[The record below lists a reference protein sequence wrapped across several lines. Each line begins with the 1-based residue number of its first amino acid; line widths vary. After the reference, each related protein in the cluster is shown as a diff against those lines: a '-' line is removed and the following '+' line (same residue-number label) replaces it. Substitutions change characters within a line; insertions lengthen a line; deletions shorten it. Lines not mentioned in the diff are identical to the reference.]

1 MLALIERIRERLA
14 QSAYANEAAISH
26 GVVTPVLNGLGWDS
40 ADPTQVVPEFSAGRG
55 RVDFALFGRGPRPSV
70 FIEVKG
76 VGRAV
81 EGDRQLFEYAFHQGV
96 PLCVLTDGREWSFYL
111 PSGHGSYEDRRV
123 YRLQLDDR
131 DPAECERILTRYLA
145 CDRVRG
151 GQAFEDAVRDYRD
164 VTGQREAVTALPRAW
179 RELLAQPEDL
189 LLDTVADRAEALC
202 GYKPGRGDVLAFLR
216 GMTIAA
222 VPETTARRPRAMPSV
237 TTEPVA
243 AEPVALAE
251 PSPREV
257 TFTMFG
263 TTHTCANASVALIEV
278 LRILAARD
286 PSKIPALAD
295 AVRTGRLNHIAQ
307 TVAEINPLRPDLA
320 RAAEF
325 SPGWL
330 VGLNIANRDKIAII
344 RSAAAVYNIAMPGDL
359 DIALPNA
366 K

>member
-26 GVVTPVLNGLGWDS
+26 GVVTPVLNELGWDS

-111 PSGHGSYEDRRV
+111 PAGQGSYDDRRV

-131 DPAECERILTRYLA
+131 DPEECQRILKRYLA

-151 GQAFEDAVRDYRD
+151 GQAFEDAMRDYRD

-202 GYKPGRGDVLAFLR
+202 GYKPARNDVLGFLR
-216 GMTIAA
+216 GMTIGTI
-222 VPETTARRPRAMPSV
+222 PETKGRKPRALPDGAARPVV
-237 TTEPVA
+237 TEVQLATEPA
-243 AEPVALAE
+243 
-251 PSPREV
+251 PREIA
-257 TFTMFG
+257 FTLFG
-263 TTHTCANASVALIEV
+263 RMITSPNASVALVEI
-278 LRILAARD
+278 LRIITARD
-286 PSKIPALAD
+286 LSRIAELAD
-295 AVRTGRLNHIAQ
+295 AVRTERLNHIAQ
-307 TVAEINPLRPDLA
+307 SASEINPLRPDLA

-325 SPGWL
+325 APGWL
-330 VGLNIANRDKIAII
+330 VGLNIANRQKMMII
-344 RSAAAVYNIAMPGDL
+344 RSAAATYDVAMPGDL
-359 DIALPNA
+359 DVLLPNA